1 MAKAT
6 QTLKVG
12 DKVRFW
18 LDGTPVAGT
27 ILFAMG
33 TNAAAVQL
41 DSGKEICIDLST
53 IY

>member
-1 MAKAT
+1 MAQAT
-6 QTLKVG
+6 KTLKVG

-18 LDGTPVAGT
+18 LGSTPVAGT

-41 DSGKEICIDLST
+41 DSGKELCVDLST
-53 IY
+53 IH